1 MDSYDEIVHVAY
13 DDDDD
18 DESTPGESRPVLA
31 SIPLRGELEEPE
43 DEGRP
48 DGLVLSLVADQVA
61 YARSCE
67 GVWEYRYQW
76 CFAIPAVAVLAL
88 AIRIVSHHHSFFG
101 VLAALSA
108 VMILAA
114 FLGLL

>member
-1 MDSYDEIVHVAY
+1 LDSYDEIVHVAY
-13 DDDDD
+13 DDDD
-18 DESTPGESRPVLA
+18 STGESRPVLA
-31 SIPLRGELEEPE
+31 SVPLRGELEPE
-43 DEGRP
+43 DEGRT
-48 DGLVLSLVADQVA
+48 DGLVLSLVAEQVA

-76 CFAIPAVAVLAL
+76 CFAVPAVAVLAV

>member
-1 MDSYDEIVHVAY
+1 MASYDDIVHAAY
-13 DDDDD
+13 DEDDDMP
-18 DESTPGESRPVLA
+18 DESPAILTSV
-31 SIPLRGELEEPE
+31 PLRGELEEPE

-88 AIRIVSHHHSFFG
+88 GIRIVSHHHSFFG

-108 VMILAA
+108 VLILAA
-114 FLGLL
+114 VLGLL